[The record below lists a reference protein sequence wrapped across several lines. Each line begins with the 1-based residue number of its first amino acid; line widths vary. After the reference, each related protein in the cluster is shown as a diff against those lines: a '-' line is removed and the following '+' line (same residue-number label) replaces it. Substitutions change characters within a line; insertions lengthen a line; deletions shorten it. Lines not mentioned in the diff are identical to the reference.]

1 MTKEDNDWQEI
12 DYKSYDKI
20 IDSMRGGAEYYL
32 EDIIVVGTRIDNG
45 ESLLEKLEATRV
57 KGLNNLARLDA
68 VFAGYQ
74 PGTEEI
80 AIIKA

>member
-32 EDIIVVGTRIDNG
+32 DDIIVVGTRIDNG

-57 KGLNNLARLDA
+57 KGIWIYLPLKIESQKICL
-68 VFAGYQ
+68 
-74 PGTEEI
+74 
-80 AIIKA
+80 IKWKLVNH

>member
-1 MTKEDNDWQEI
+1 MTKEDNNWQDI

-20 IDSMRGGAEYYL
+20 IDSMHGGAEYYL
-32 EDIIVVGTRIDNG
+32 DDIIVVGTRIDNG

-68 VFAGYQ
+68 VLAGYQ